1 MLELVLALAIVLLF
15 SAWFAS
21 FFDRRVRLG
30 LVPFWRRVVS
40 WGALLLLT
48 ASLIEVLYCF
58 ELVGRGVLSFGV
70 MLSLAE
76 TGLVFAAVSFLT
88 CWVASRK
95 TLAGL
100 FPSAILVAGS
110 WVLVFS
116 RAGLSSF
123 LRPPN

>member
-30 LVPFWRRVVS
+30 LLPLWRRVVS

-76 TGLVFAAVSFLT
+76 TGLVFAAVTFLT
-88 CWVASRK
+88 CWFASRK
-95 TLAGL
+95 TLACL
-100 FPSAILVAGS
+100 LPSTILVAGS
-110 WVLVFS
+110 WFLVLS
-116 RAGLSSF
+116 RAA
-123 LRPPN
+123 